1 MKVVF
6 GGAFNPVTIAHIKLY
21 KHIMKNLDV
30 TKFIFL
36 PVSNAYTKS
45 ELASNHHRLEMLKLA
60 LKDYNDVEICE
71 MEMEDS
77 NFLGTYQSLIRLY
90 DKDNE
95 KIAFVIGADNLPSM
109 KKWINV
115 EGILSEFK
123 IIVLGR
129 NNIDIDEVIKSNPLL
144 NKYKNSFIKFN
155 EFEENISSTDFRET
169 FDKKLV
175 DDLVFEY
182 IIDNSLYRGDEDV

>member
-6 GGAFNPVTIAHIKLY
+6 GGAFNPVTNAHIKLY
-21 KHIMKNLDV
+21 EHIMKNLDV
-30 TKFIFL
+30 TEFIFL

-45 ELASNHHRLEMLKLA
+45 ELVSNYHRLAMLKLA
-60 LKDYNDVEICE
+60 LKDYPDVDICE
-71 MEMEDS
+71 MEMDDS

-95 KIAFVIGADNLPSM
+95 KIAFVIGADNLPLIE
-109 KKWINV
+109 KWINV

-129 NNIDIDEVIKSNPLL
+129 NNIDISNIIKNNPLL
-144 NKYKNSFIKFN
+144 SKFSDSFIRFDDFK
-155 EFEENISSTDFRET
+155 ENISSTSFRDS
-169 FDKKLV
+169 FDKNLV
-175 DDLVFEY
+175 NELVYEY
-182 IIDNSLYRGDEDV
+182 IIDNSLYRGDDDV